1 MEAVEIA
8 ADLKIVLCFNI
19 NFLSDFSFYQINKMK
34 SEWQYKVCRSVSGL
48 VSPNL
53 LKDIRLI
60 LALEID
66 SSLSLTD

>member
-34 SEWQYKVCRSVSGL
+34 SEWEG
-48 VSPNL
+48 
-53 LKDIRLI
+53 
-60 LALEID
+60 
-66 SSLSLTD
+66 